1 MKLSPIIN
9 KLNATKENMND
20 IQNDS
25 SLLNN
30 DFKLNMS
37 KLNELETIGPAPN
50 NSEPKNNKNSEIKP
64 DKRKSDPYDADKF
77 NPIAISD
84 VFLEDELLDLS
95 FDLPSEALQAYFDH
109 AKSIDQEIVHLEA
122 KLLFLTKQLRYIRKK
137 NLIEINTLTE
147 YVEKA
152 SKKFSKYKNA
162 SKEKNFAF
170 LKGLN
175 FVKTKMKNVRKN
187 ILVKKNL

>member
-1 MKLSPIIN
+1 
-9 KLNATKENMND
+9 MND

-95 FDLPSEALQAYFDH
+95 FDLSSEALQTYFDH
-109 AKSIDQEIVHLEA
+109 AKTIDEEIVHFEA
-122 KLLFLTKQLRYIRKK
+122 KLIFLTKQLHYIMKK
-137 NLIEINTLTE
+137 HLKEINILTE
-147 YVEKA
+147 YVEKV

-162 SKEKNFAF
+162 AKEKNVE
-170 LKGLN
+170 
-175 FVKTKMKNVRKN
+175 FVKDLN
-187 ILVKKNL
+187 LVKKKKERKILVQKNLL